1 MVLHDTQIPPLED
14 VSQNSTGFAVA
25 VGSSSLVYYLR
36 LRCDWVLPIH
46 RTLSLFASF
55 ISFTSRRKWISKK
68 AYSKSLILLA
78 NFSLHLW
85 DLTNW
90 IYVFTVDSY
99 KGVRYI
105 WPFCPMLH
113 SHAEQEE
120 TSGKAQQRG
129 LECQGLSPANSHL
142 HDCLWVYPPCP
153 AVPAPCTVTSAP
165 LILQE
170 TVHLFTLLLKNCG
183 SLLRTVT
190 AKSSA

>member
-1 MVLHDTQIPPLED
+1 MTEFSRFTELFLFLHR
-14 VSQNSTGFAVA
+14 SFH
-25 VGSSSLVYYLR
+25 
-36 LRCDWVLPIH
+36 LPAGE
-46 RTLSLFASF
+46 T
-55 ISFTSRRKWISKK
+55 WISKK

-90 IYVFTVDSY
+90 IYVFTVDSNN
-99 KGVRYI
+99 GVRYI

-120 TSGKAQQRG
+120 TPDKAQQRG

-142 HDCLWVYPPCP
+142 HDCFWVYPPCP
-153 AVPAPCTVTSAP
+153 AVPVPCTVTSAP

-190 AKSSA
+190 TKSSA